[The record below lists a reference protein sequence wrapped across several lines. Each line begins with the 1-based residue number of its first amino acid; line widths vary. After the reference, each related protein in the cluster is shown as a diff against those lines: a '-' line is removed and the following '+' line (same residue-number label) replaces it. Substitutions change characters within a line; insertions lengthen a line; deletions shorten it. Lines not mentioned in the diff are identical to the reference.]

1 VAGGTALGEGSDEPW
16 LGALVLC
23 TGDAGRPSCAKHDD
37 EEPLPY
43 LLDLTE
49 TYGAPVILTNMGT
62 IQVGTM

>member
-1 VAGGTALGEGSDEPW
+1 MLYLRSYNV
-16 LGALVLC
+16 
-23 TGDAGRPSCAKHDD
+23 

-62 IQVGTM
+62 IQLGAMQIILG